1 MGLWQRIT
9 SSLGFGQRSEH
20 ARAPAALSEPEMAPV
35 ASPSSKPARMPAAG
49 VQHVPSDDTWIMHP
63 GMGLVPARL
72 IRIFRAAETGE
83 LAEQNA
89 LFDDQI
95 EADGHVRSLF
105 DGIETEVHGKPIA
118 VAAEGDGVESKAAA
132 DVLIAALDRM
142 PLGRNL
148 HDFVKHQSQR
158 RRYGYAATEIEWG
171 IIEEQGREW
180 VVPVALH
187 SVEARRFRIDHA
199 TKEWR
204 LTTSMNSQGEPL
216 FSGKWLIG
224 VDSVTCPARGAKM
237 RTASRL
243 CLLKSV
249 ALTNWSAYGN
259 KYGIPLALVQYAR
272 DTGDDGRKHAEEIA
286 RNVGRD
292 AAAAVPD
299 DIKVTIAEAGRMGDS
314 SPLHGG
320 MVAHCNGENSKLISG
335 GTLTNDSSGSSGQ
348 NAGSSHALGKV
359 HENSR
364 WSLISGLA
372 ADVQETYY
380 ELARLFIV
388 YNGLTG
394 VALPTRMQIQIAR
407 DLTPTTI
414 VQAASAMVN
423 DLGVSVSR
431 DWLLA
436 STGMV
441 APESE
446 SDAAPGRPKA
456 STTPAGAQQ

>member
-1 MGLWQRIT
+1 MGLW
-9 SSLGFGQRSEH
+9 SHVVSLLGFR
-20 ARAPAALSEPEMAPV
+20 RRDPVFDRPALAPV
-35 ASPSSKPARMPAAG
+35 APLATRPTRMPAAG
-49 VQHVPSDDTWIMHP
+49 VQHIPSDDAWIMHP

-72 IRIFRAAETGE
+72 IRIFRAAECGE
-83 LAEQNA
+83 LAEQCA

-95 EADGHVRSLF
+95 EADAHVRSLF
-105 DGIETEVHGKPIA
+105 DGIETEVHGKPIDIADEGDMADSKA
-118 VAAEGDGVESKAAA
+118 VADILV
-132 DVLIAALDRM
+132 AALDRM
-142 PLGRNL
+142 PLGVNL

-171 IIEEQGREW
+171 IIEQQSREW

-187 SVEARRFRIDHA
+187 SVEARRFRIDSV

-204 LTTSMNSQGEPL
+204 LTSSTNYEGEPL
-216 FSGKWLIG
+216 LPGKWLIG

-243 CLLKSV
+243 CLLKSL

-259 KYGIPLALVQYAR
+259 KYGIPLALVMYDRAN
-272 DTGDDGRKHAEEIA
+272 GDDGRKHAEDVAKNIG
-286 RNVGRD
+286 ND
-292 AAAAVPD
+292 AAAAVPND
-299 DIKVTIAEAGRMGDS
+299 LDVKIVEAGRMGDS

-372 ADVQETYY
+372 ADVQETFY
-380 ELARLFIV
+380 ELARLFV
-388 YNGLTG
+388 AYNGMTG
-394 VALPTRMQIQIAR
+394 RALPPRMHIQIAR

-414 VQAASAMVN
+414 VQAATTMVN
-423 DLGVSVSR
+423 ELGVPVSR

-441 APESE
+441 APESDA
-446 SDAAPGRPKA
+446 DAAPGRPKA
-456 STTPAGAQQ
+456 ATTPVGAQQ